1 MRLDILIC
9 LKITTVLIYN
19 YIYIYVYCQVLNTH
33 IWRCTIQY
41 VGFLLFVLRG
51 IGVGTSELVLK

>member
-51 IGVGTSELVLK
+51 IGVETS